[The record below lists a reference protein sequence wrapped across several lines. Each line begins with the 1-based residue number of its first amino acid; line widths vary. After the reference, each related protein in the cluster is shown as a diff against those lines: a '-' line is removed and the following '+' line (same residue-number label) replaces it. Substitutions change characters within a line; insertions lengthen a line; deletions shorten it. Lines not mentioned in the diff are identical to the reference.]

1 MRRQSGWGSR
11 LGGAGLLLLV
21 VACGGDDADASQSR
35 AGAGAAA
42 GKGGGQGSSTS
53 AVSSAGKGGGSAAG
67 RGGSLPR
74 MTQPASADAYKCQP
88 KPEDKGSF
96 GMEGVRCC
104 AGLGSCAKP
113 EGLPGASSL
122 PHDTCSA
129 DAELVCRPKQPMGD
143 VDAGTASGF
152 ASCRV
157 KFPGAPADYPDY
169 EGRCLPACF
178 AQKSPIAARL
188 SVSSCAQG
196 ELCTPCFDPLT
207 GDATGTCELYGDKP
221 QEQGPKGFEEC
232 ANGLGYCVPAFA
244 AGMFAGDL
252 SQLTCKAGE
261 LCGPKNKVADP
272 SACFERC
279 ESVGFGPGACVPE
292 FLATN
297 FAAFLAPTSCTDGN
311 LCAPC
316 SILGQRSGVCD

>member
-1 MRRQSGWGSR
+1 MARVGC
-11 LGGAGLLLLV
+11 GLCLLAA
-21 VACGGDDADASQSR
+21 ACGGDDADEAPKAGAGGAK
-35 AGAGAAA
+35 AGAGAGA
-42 GKGGGQGSSTS
+42 GRGSSTS
-53 AVSSAGKGGGSAAG
+53 ASTAGGSGGGSAAG

-74 MTQPASADAYKCQP
+74 ATQTSSTSDYKCQP

-96 GMEGVRCC
+96 GSQGARCC
-104 AGLGSCAKP
+104 AGLGSCTQAA
-113 EGLPGASSL
+113 GLSGGSAL

-129 DAELVCRPKQPMGD
+129 DSELVCQPNPPAANGD
-143 VDAGTASGF
+143 ADAGTSSGY

-157 KFPGAPADYPDY
+157 KFPGAPADFPDY

-188 SVSSCAQG
+188 SQATCAQG
-196 ELCTPCFDPLT
+196 ELCTPCYDPLT
-207 GDATGTCELYGDKP
+207 GDATGSCELRGDKP
-221 QEQGPKGFEEC
+221 QEAGPKGFEPC
-232 ANGLGYCVPAFA
+232 ASDLGYCVPAFA

-252 SQLTCKAGE
+252 MQLTCKAGE

-279 ESVGFGPGACVPE
+279 DSAGFGPGACVPQ

-297 FAAFLAPTSCTDGN
+297 FAAFLAPTSCTNGN

-316 SILGQRSGVCD
+316 SILGQRTGVCD